1 MGARPDRSS
10 GDLECCGRLLRL
22 LAFVFFLVCA
32 CLVMAMVATDGGAS
46 LVGSSSNAATSVA
59 AAMATGGSPAW
70 RSGGRGGMA
79 GADAFRSSERRIPK
93 GPDPIHNRRAGKTTI
108 APRRRD

>member
-10 GDLECCGRLLRL
+10 GALECCGRL
-22 LAFVFFLVCA
+22 LAFVFFLVCT

-46 LVGSSSNAATSVA
+46 LASSSSLNAETSAA
-59 AAMATGGSPAW
+59 AAMATGGSAPAW

-79 GADAFRSSERRIPK
+79 DADAFRSSKRRIPK
-93 GPDPIHNRRAGKTTI
+93 GPDPIHNRYVDG
-108 APRRRD
+108 